1 MRTDISA
8 HGDDESSLGVHDLF
22 AAVVPGV
29 DERVDER
36 IVAEGS
42 GCHRL
47 ADLVREPF
55 HVAQRIEDRPD
66 AESRRALTDLSY
78 SSIVALNLSSSGGLP
93 VAKRSSRFRRI
104 TVR

>member
-36 IVAEGS
+36 IA
-42 GCHRL
+42 
-47 ADLVREPF
+47 A
-55 HVAQRIEDRPD
+55 EDRVVIASPTWC
-66 AESRRALTDLSY
+66 ASPSMSCSASRTGPTPKRRRALTDLSY